1 MNSLGSLIVYFMGWI
16 RSFQAASLRVTE
28 FLGAVKGFDDEYTG
42 HFLMNTLVFWV
53 GLPAAN
59 IFEDCFLFQYYC
71 TCTDSKV
78 LFPFWS
84 ICSDMKL
91 MMKFSNSLRNH
102 NRVSTWVCGLN
113 LALMWILRVLFLC
126 FQQKHFR
133 GLFVDLTASHV
144 MKISGQGS
152 HCFLARSGENEQ
164 HCVILTLGC
173 FMVKIWGSTT
183 HGECSD
189 VTFKMQIA
197 PLHEVIKIEINT

>member
-1 MNSLGSLIVYFMGWI
+1 MSS
-16 RSFQAASLRVTE
+16 E
-28 FLGAVKGFDDEYTG
+28 FLGTVKGFDDEYTG

-53 GLPAAN
+53 GFPAAN

-91 MMKFSNSLRNH
+91 MMKFSNSLWNH

-144 MKISGQGS
+144 MKISGQRSSLFSGQIWREWTALCYS
-152 HCFLARSGENEQ
+152 HLRMPYG
-164 HCVILTLGC
+164 
-173 FMVKIWGSTT
+173 
-183 HGECSD
+183 
-189 VTFKMQIA
+189 
-197 PLHEVIKIEINT
+197 